1 MKPFI
6 YVIIF
11 AIVFIIVKAFY
22 FDSAHEEITP
32 EMNATVENTQSVEVP
47 VVEAEKN
54 TSTDTVPKSVWQ
66 DNEKLP
72 INQLGDSIAEKLKG
86 KM

>member
-6 YVIIF
+6 YLVIF
-11 AIVFIIVKAFY
+11 AIVFIMLKAFY

-32 EMNATVENTQSVEVP
+32 EMNVTVENTQVQAP
-47 VVEAEKN
+47 AVEAEKN
-54 TSTDTVPKSVWQ
+54 TSADTAPKSVWQ

>member
-6 YVIIF
+6 YLVIF

-22 FDSAHEEITP
+22 FDSAHKEITP
-32 EMNATVENTQSVEVP
+32 EINATVENTQSVE
-47 VVEAEKN
+47 AEKN
-54 TSTDTVPKSVWQ
+54 ASADTVPKSVWQ
-66 DNEKLP
+66 DNKKLP

>member
-47 VVEAEKN
+47 AVEAEKN
-54 TSTDTVPKSVWQ
+54 ASTVPKSVWQ